1 MENERVMND
10 GLHLFVV
17 YGSLFM
23 CSLSSSV
30 GCQMPENKLE
40 LTVSAPDPTQAEL
53 EDRESLRVI

>member
-10 GLHLFVV
+10 GLHLFAV

-40 LTVSAPDPTQAEL
+40 LTVSALTRPRLSWKTGRL
-53 EDRESLRVI
+53 CG